1 MKMNLQFFG
10 TPVEETIDMLEEVD
24 ENTSNLDAATQI
36 ELAKLVQL
44 KRIADILEKYGGTL
58 TSISSALG
66 DLSDC
71 TDGDIFA
78 GKALVVRRG

>member
-1 MKMNLQFFG
+1 MGMEIN
-10 TPVEETIDMLEEVD
+10 EAIDTLEEVD
-24 ENTSNLDAATQI
+24 ENTSGLDAATQI
-36 ELAKLVQL
+36 ELAKLAQL
-44 KRIADILEKYGGTL
+44 KRIADILEKHGDTL

-78 GKALVVRRG
+78 GKALIVRRG

>member
-1 MKMNLQFFG
+1 MGM
-10 TPVEETIDMLEEVD
+10 EIDEAIDILEEVD
-24 ENTSNLDAATQI
+24 ANTSGLDAATQI
-36 ELAKLVQL
+36 ELAKLAQL
-44 KRIADILEKYGGTL
+44 KRIADILEKYGDTL

-78 GKALVVRRG
+78 GKALIVRRG

>member
-1 MKMNLQFFG
+1 MGM
-10 TPVEETIDMLEEVD
+10 EIDEAIDTLEEVD
-24 ENTSNLDAATQI
+24 ENTSGLDAATQI
-36 ELAKLVQL
+36 ELAKLAQL
-44 KRIADILEKYGGTL
+44 KRIADILEKYGDTL

-78 GKALVVRRG
+78 GKALIVRRG

>member
-1 MKMNLQFFG
+1 MGM
-10 TPVEETIDMLEEVD
+10 EIDEAIDILVEVD
-24 ENTSNLDAATQI
+24 ANTSGLDAAAQI
-36 ELAKLVQL
+36 ELAKLAQL
-44 KRIADILEKYGGTL
+44 KRIADILEKHGDTL

-78 GKALVVRRG
+78 GKALLVRRG

>member
-1 MKMNLQFFG
+1 MGM
-10 TPVEETIDMLEEVD
+10 EIDEAIDILEEVD
-24 ENTSNLDAATQI
+24 ANTSGLDVATQI
-36 ELAKLVQL
+36 ELAKLAQL
-44 KRIADILEKYGGTL
+44 KRIADILEKYGDTL

-78 GKALVVRRG
+78 GKALIVRRG

>member
-1 MKMNLQFFG
+1 MSMEIN
-10 TPVEETIDMLEEVD
+10 EIIEILEEVD
-24 ENTSNLDAATQI
+24 KNVSGLDAAAQI
-36 ELAKLVQL
+36 ELAKLAQL
-44 KRIADILEKYGGTL
+44 KQIADVLEKYGDTL

-78 GKALVVRRG
+78 GKALLVRRG